1 MPWPL
6 LPTGKLALDAANL
19 PNHGRNYPELEPL
32 RQLRN
37 TLGELRLHD
46 LAVGHDGRNRTMLS
60 PFRAKTS
67 RNAPSSSRFVF
78 GPATWSRFLI
88 KPEPKTA
95 LAYIDWSSQEVAVA
109 AALSGDEKMLEAVR
123 SGDPYLAFAIVSG
136 LAPKGATKASHATI
150 RDRVKACVLGINYGM
165 GAQTLA
171 SRLGSS
177 GAEARLLLSL
187 HDETY
192 PKFAKWRE
200 DHLNRSLLGIAPMT
214 LFGWPL
220 EPDDDTRPTTL
231 RNFPVQAGGAE
242 MLRLACCLGIERGIR
257 ICCPIHD
264 AVLVEAGP
272 GERIEDVVADMRACM
287 AEASRAVLSGFEINT
302 DVKSLSGSASF
313 HGRTRKGSVLADF
326 ALAETG

>member
-1 MPWPL
+1 
-6 LPTGKLALDAANL
+6 
-19 PNHGRNYPELEPL
+19 
-32 RQLRN
+32 
-37 TLGELRLHD
+37 
-46 LAVGHDGRNRTMLS
+46 
-60 PFRAKTS
+60 
-67 RNAPSSSRFVF
+67 
-78 GPATWSRFLI
+78 
-88 KPEPKTA
+88 
-95 LAYIDWSSQEVAVA
+95 
-109 AALSGDEKMLEAVR
+109 
-123 SGDPYLAFAIVSG
+123 
-136 LAPKGATKASHATI
+136 
-150 RDRVKACVLGINYGM
+150 M

-177 GAEARLLLSL
+177 EAEARLLLSL

-200 DHLNRSLLGIAPMT
+200 EHLNRSLLGIAPTT

-302 DVKSLSGSASF
+302 DVKVFRAPHRF
-313 HGRTRKGSVLADF
+313 ADARGKDLF
-326 ALAETG
+326 LRILRWLKRAKTATTKDRYTPLPKVPTY